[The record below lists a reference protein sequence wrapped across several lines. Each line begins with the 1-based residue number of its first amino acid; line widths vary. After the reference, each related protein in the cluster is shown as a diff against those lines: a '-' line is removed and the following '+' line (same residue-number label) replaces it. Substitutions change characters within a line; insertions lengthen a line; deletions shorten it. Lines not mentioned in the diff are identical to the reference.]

1 MRFTHFFISRPIF
14 ASVIWIL
21 VVLVG
26 AIAYQSLPVSQ
37 YPEIA
42 PPTIQVSATYPGASA
57 ETISDTVAAAIEEE
71 INGVEGMLY
80 ISSQSTSAGT
90 MSTTVTFEPGTDLD
104 IAQVLVQ
111 NRVALA
117 EPRLPEPVRRLG
129 VSTVK
134 SNPDALMVV
143 HMYSP
148 DASRDQLY
156 ISNYVRLQMRDQ
168 LQRLKGVGQI
178 QAFGFREYSM
188 RIWID
193 PERAAILGLTGSD
206 IVSALRNNN
215 VEVTSGV
222 LDAPPTRDQGAFEVS
237 VQTLGRFTNPAEF
250 ESIVVKAG
258 DNGRQVRLRDVA
270 RVELGSRD
278 YNTAAKLD
286 RLPAVA
292 LLINQQPGSNA
303 LETADKVLATV
314 QEMSKSFP
322 DGLAF
327 DVIYNPTE
335 FVAESIAAVENT
347 ILEAIILVALVV
359 FIFLQSIRASLIPIL
374 AIPISLIGTFAVMQ
388 LFGFSLNN
396 LSLFGLV
403 LAIGIVVDD
412 AIVVVENVERKIHD
426 GLSPTEAA
434 HATMDEVGGALISIA
449 LVLLAVFIPTA
460 FLEGISGEFYRQFA
474 ITIASATVISALVSL
489 TLSPALSALLLKPH
503 RPADNTKAW
512 TRLLGR
518 LFSRFNA
525 GFDATARG
533 YAGLVRKLA
542 RLSLLV
548 LLVYAGLLVL
558 TGVQFTQIAR
568 GFVPAVDQNYL
579 ITVIQ
584 LPPGASLSRTEAVLD
599 RVIADGLD
607 HEYVEHAAAFAG
619 FNGATRTTASNT
631 ATVFFTLSEIGPRVA
646 QGFDRARILEDLRKT
661 FGAYMDAK
669 IKVVPP
675 PPVRGVGNAGGFKGY
690 VEDRA
695 GLGYEALA
703 EQAIGLAE
711 AASDSQPVTEAFT
724 TFDTKTPQLYTDIDR
739 IKAEQLGVNVEDI
752 FSTLEVYL
760 GSAYVNDFSAFGRTF
775 RVTAQAEDKYR
786 KSAADIARLRT
797 RNKDG
802 GMVPIGSVATF
813 SDITGPNRVARYN
826 LYPAAAIQGD
836 IASGYSTGDAL
847 TEIETLAA
855 TELPPGMSFEWTDLA
870 LQERLASGTAVI
882 AFSLAVIFVFLLLAA
897 QYESLTLPL
906 AVILIVPM
914 SIFASLIGVMA
925 RGFDMN
931 ILVQIGFVVLIGLAA
946 KNAILIVEFARQAED
961 RGLSREE
968 AAIEAAKLRLR
979 PIIMTSFAFI
989 LGVLPL
995 MLASGAGY
1003 EMRQSLGT
1011 AVFSGMLG
1019 VTFFGLVF
1027 TPVFYVVTRA
1037 LGERLTS
1044 SGITDKPVMESG
1056 GAPSAKPEINRTAD

>member
-1 MRFTHFFISRPIF
+1 MRFAHFFISRPIF
-14 ASVIWIL
+14 AGVIWVL
-21 VVLVG
+21 VLLVG

-37 YPEIA
+37 FPEIA

-57 ETISDTVAAAIEEE
+57 ETISETVAATIEEE

-129 VSTVK
+129 ISTVK

-156 ISNYVRLQMRDQ
+156 ISNYVRLQMRDR
-168 LQRLKGVGQI
+168 LQRLRGVGQI

-188 RIWID
+188 RVWID
-193 PERAAILGLTGSD
+193 PERAAFFGLTGSD
-206 IVSALRNNN
+206 IVNALSSNN

-222 LDAPPTRDQGAFEVS
+222 LDAPPTEAQGAFEVS
-237 VQTLGRFTNPAEF
+237 VQTIGRFTEPGEF
-250 ESIVVKAG
+250 EDIVIKSG

-278 YNTAAKLD
+278 YSTSAKLNK
-286 RLPAVA
+286 LPAVA

-303 LETADKVLATV
+303 LETADRVLATMD
-314 QEMSKSFP
+314 EMAAHFP
-322 DGLAF
+322 AGLAYQ
-327 DVIYNPTE
+327 VIYNPTE
-335 FVAESIAAVENT
+335 FVAESIAAVEST
-347 ILEAIILVALVV
+347 IYEAVILVSLVV
-359 FIFLQSIRASLIPIL
+359 FIFLQSVRAALIPIL
-374 AIPISLIGTFAVMQ
+374 AIPISLVGTFAVMQ

-426 GLSPTEAA
+426 GLTPRQAA
-434 HATMDEVGGALISIA
+434 HATIDEVGGALVSIA

-460 FLEGISGEFYRQFA
+460 FLEGISGEFYRQFG

-489 TLSPALSALLLKPH
+489 TLSPALAALLLKP
-503 RPADNTKAW
+503 RQAADHAGGW
-512 TRLLGR
+512 RGLLAGA
-518 LFSRFNA
+518 FHRFNVA
-525 GFDATARG
+525 FDATADG
-533 YAGLVRKLA
+533 YASLVRKLA
-542 RLSLLV
+542 RISLLV
-548 LLVYAGLLVL
+548 LLVYAGLLAL
-558 TGVQFTQIAR
+558 TGVQFNQVPR
-568 GFVPAVDQNYL
+568 SFVPAVDQNNL

-584 LPPGASLSRTEAVLD
+584 LPPGASLARTEEVLD
-599 RVIADGLD
+599 RVISAGLA
-607 HEYVEHAAAFAG
+607 HEHVENAAAFAG

-631 ATVFFTLSEIGPRVA
+631 ATVFFILSDNGPRVK
-646 QGFDRARILEDLRKT
+646 QGFDRARILADLRKT
-661 FGAYMDAK
+661 FGAYLDAK
-669 IKVVPP
+669 VMVIPP
-675 PPVRGVGNAGGFKGY
+675 PPIRGVGNAGGFKGY

-695 GLGYEALA
+695 GLGYEQLA
-703 EQAIGLAE
+703 AQAAALAE
-711 AASDSQPVTEAFT
+711 AAGASQPVTQAFT
-724 TFDTKTPQLYTDIDR
+724 MFNTMTPQLFTDIDR
-739 IKAEQLGVNVEDI
+739 VKAEQLGVSVEDI

-775 RVTAQAEDKYR
+775 RVTAQAEDNYR

-797 RNKDG
+797 RNNAG
-802 GMVPIGSVATF
+802 EMVPIGTIATF
-813 SDITGPNRVARYN
+813 SDITGPDRVARYN

-836 IASGYSTGDAL
+836 ITSGYSTGDAL
-847 TEIETLAA
+847 DEVEALAA
-855 TELPPGMSFEWTDLA
+855 RLLPSGMSFEWTDLA
-870 LQERLASGTAVI
+870 LQERLASGTAVV
-882 AFSLAVIFVFLLLAA
+882 AFTLAVVFVFLLLAA

-914 SIFASLIGVMA
+914 SLFASLIGVMA

-961 RGLSREE
+961 RGLSRVE
-968 AAIEAAKLRLR
+968 AAVQAARLRLR

-989 LGVLPL
+989 LGVVPL

-1019 VTFFGLVF
+1019 VTLFGLIF
-1027 TPVFYVVTRA
+1027 TPVFYVVIRA
-1037 LGERLTS
+1037 LA
-1044 SGITDKPVMESG
+1044 G
-1056 GAPSAKPEINRTAD
+1056 GKSDDNRTEEAIGAGQALNAQ

>member
-1 MRFTHFFISRPIF
+1 MRFAHFFISRPIF
-14 ASVIWIL
+14 AGVIWVL
-21 VVLVG
+21 VLLVG

-37 YPEIA
+37 FPEIA

-57 ETISDTVAAAIEEE
+57 ETISETVAATIEEE

-129 VSTVK
+129 ISTVK

-156 ISNYVRLQMRDQ
+156 ISNYVRLQMRDR
-168 LQRLKGVGQI
+168 LQRLRGVGQI

-188 RIWID
+188 RVWID
-193 PERAAILGLTGSD
+193 PERAAFFGLTGSD
-206 IVSALRNNN
+206 IVNALSSNN

-222 LDAPPTRDQGAFEVS
+222 LDAPPTEAQGAFEVS
-237 VQTLGRFTNPAEF
+237 VQTIGRFTEPGEF
-250 ESIVVKAG
+250 EDIVIKSG

-278 YNTAAKLD
+278 YSTSAKLNK
-286 RLPAVA
+286 LPAVA

-303 LETADKVLATV
+303 LETADRVLATMD
-314 QEMSKSFP
+314 EMAAHFP
-322 DGLAF
+322 AGLAYQ
-327 DVIYNPTE
+327 VIYNPTE
-335 FVAESIAAVENT
+335 FVAESIAAVEST
-347 ILEAIILVALVV
+347 IYEAVILVSLVV
-359 FIFLQSIRASLIPIL
+359 FIFLQSVRASLIPIL
-374 AIPISLIGTFAVMQ
+374 AIPISLVGTFAVMQ

-426 GLSPTEAA
+426 GLTPRQAA
-434 HATMDEVGGALISIA
+434 HATIDEVGGALVSIA

-460 FLEGISGEFYRQFA
+460 FLEGISGEFYRQFG

-489 TLSPALSALLLKPH
+489 TLSPALAALLLKP
-503 RPADNTKAW
+503 RQAADHAGGW
-512 TRLLGR
+512 RGLLAGA
-518 LFSRFNA
+518 FHRFNVA
-525 GFDATARG
+525 FDATADG
-533 YAGLVRKLA
+533 YASLVRKLA
-542 RLSLLV
+542 RISLLV
-548 LLVYAGLLVL
+548 LLVYAGLLAL
-558 TGVQFTQIAR
+558 TGVQFNQVPR
-568 GFVPAVDQNYL
+568 SFVPAVDQNNL

-584 LPPGASLSRTEAVLD
+584 LPPGASLARTEEVLD
-599 RVIADGLD
+599 RVISAGLA
-607 HEYVEHAAAFAG
+607 HEHVENAAAFAG

-631 ATVFFTLSEIGPRVA
+631 ATVFFILSDNGPRVK
-646 QGFDRARILEDLRKT
+646 QGFDRARILADLRKT
-661 FGAYMDAK
+661 FGAYLDAK
-669 IKVVPP
+669 VMVIPP
-675 PPVRGVGNAGGFKGY
+675 PPIRGVGNAGGFKGY

-695 GLGYEALA
+695 GLGYEQLA
-703 EQAIGLAE
+703 AQAAALAE
-711 AASDSQPVTEAFT
+711 AAGASQPVTQAFT
-724 TFDTKTPQLYTDIDR
+724 MFNTMTPQLFTDIDR
-739 IKAEQLGVNVEDI
+739 VKAEQLGVSVEDI

-775 RVTAQAEDKYR
+775 RVTAQAEDNYR

-797 RNKDG
+797 RNNAG
-802 GMVPIGSVATF
+802 EMVPIGTIATF
-813 SDITGPNRVARYN
+813 SDITGPDRVARYN

-836 IASGYSTGDAL
+836 ITSGYSTGDAL
-847 TEIETLAA
+847 DEVEALAA
-855 TELPPGMSFEWTDLA
+855 RLLPSGMSFEWTDLA
-870 LQERLASGTAVI
+870 LQERLASGTAVV
-882 AFSLAVIFVFLLLAA
+882 AFTLAVVFVFLLLAA

-914 SIFASLIGVMA
+914 SLFASLIGVMA

-961 RGLSREE
+961 RGLSRVE
-968 AAIEAAKLRLR
+968 AAVQAARLRLR

-989 LGVLPL
+989 LGVVPL

-1019 VTFFGLVF
+1019 VTLFGLIF
-1027 TPVFYVVTRA
+1027 TPVFYVVIRA
-1037 LGERLTS
+1037 LA
-1044 SGITDKPVMESG
+1044 G
-1056 GAPSAKPEINRTAD
+1056 GKSDDNRTEEAIGAGQALNAQ

>member
-1 MRFTHFFISRPIF
+1 MRFAHFFISRPIF
-14 ASVIWIL
+14 ASVIW
-21 VVLVG
+21 VLVMLVG
-26 AIAYQSLPVSQ
+26 VIAYQSLAVSQ

-57 ETISDTVAAAIEEE
+57 ETISDTVAATIEEE
-71 INGVEGMLY
+71 INGVERMLY
-80 ISSQSTSAGT
+80 IGSQSTAAGT
-90 MSTTVTFEPGTDLD
+90 MSITITFEPGTDLD

-129 VSTVK
+129 ISTVK

-156 ISNYVRLQMRDQ
+156 ISNYVRLQMRDR
-168 LQRLKGVGQI
+168 LQRLRGVGQI

-188 RIWID
+188 RVWID

-206 IVSALRNNN
+206 IVAALRSNN

-222 LDAPPTRDQGAFEVS
+222 LDAPPTRDQGAFEIS
-237 VQTLGRFTNPAEF
+237 VQTQGRFNDPAEF
-250 ESIVVKAG
+250 ESIVVKTG
-258 DNGRQVRLRDVA
+258 DDGRQVRLRDVA

-278 YNTAAKLD
+278 YNTSAKLD
-286 RLPAVA
+286 KLPAVA

-303 LETADKVLATV
+303 LETADRLLATV
-314 QEMSKSFP
+314 NEMSEDFP
-322 DGLAF
+322 AGLAF
-327 DVIYNPTE
+327 KVIYNPTE
-335 FVAESIAAVENT
+335 FVAESIAAVEKT
-347 ILEAIILVALVV
+347 IFEAVILVALVV
-359 FIFLQSIRASLIPIL
+359 FIFLQSVRASLIPIL

-388 LFGFSLNN
+388 IFGFSLNN

-426 GLSPTEAA
+426 GLTPTEAA

-503 RPADNTKAW
+503 TVADKPTGMSRVFGK
-512 TRLLGR
+512 
-518 LFSRFNA
+518 LFDRFNA
-525 GFDATARG
+525 GFESTAQG
-533 YAGLVRKLA
+533 YASLVRKLT

-548 LLVYAGLLVL
+548 LLVYAGLLAL
-558 TGVQFTQIAR
+558 TGAQFTQIAR
-568 GFVPAVDQNYL
+568 GFVPSVDQNYL

-584 LPPGASLSRTEAVLD
+584 LPPGASLSRTEEVLD
-599 RVIADGLD
+599 RVLADGLAY
-607 HEYVEHAAAFAG
+607 EYIEHAAAFAG
-619 FNGATRTTASNT
+619 FNGATRTSSSNA
-631 ATVFFTLSEIGPRVA
+631 ATVFFLLSDIGPRVS
-646 QGFDRARILEDLRKT
+646 QGFDRARILSDLRQT
-661 FGAYMDAK
+661 FGAYLDAK
-669 IKVVPP
+669 VKVIPP
-675 PPVRGVGNAGGFKGY
+675 PPIRGVGNAGGFKGY
-690 VEDRA
+690 IQDRA
-695 GLGYEALA
+695 GLGYDQLA
-703 EQAIGLAE
+703 AQAVGLAA
-711 AASDSQPVTEAFT
+711 AASASQPVTEAFT
-724 TFDTKTPQLYTDIDR
+724 TFNTKTPQLYTDIDR
-739 IKAEQLGVNVEDI
+739 VKAEQLGVNVEDI
-752 FSTLEVYL
+752 FATLEVYL

-786 KSAADIARLRT
+786 KSAADIAHLRT

-802 GMVPIGSVATF
+802 KMVPIGSVATF
-813 SDITGPNRVARYN
+813 ADITGPNRVARYN

-847 TEIETLAA
+847 NEIERLAEH
-855 TELPPGMSFEWTDLA
+855 ELPPGMHLEWTELA

-882 AFSLAVIFVFLLLAA
+882 AFSLAVVFVFLLLAA

-914 SIFASLIGVMA
+914 SLFASLIGVMA
-925 RGFDMN
+925 RGLDMN

-961 RGLSREE
+961 RGLSRVD
-968 AAIEAAKLRLR
+968 AAVEAAKLRLR
-979 PIIMTSFAFI
+979 PIVMTSFAFI

-1019 VTFFGLVF
+1019 VTFFGLLF

-1037 LGERLTS
+1037 LSARLT
-1044 SGITDKPVMESG
+1044 GGDVAKVPESDNEYSI
-1056 GAPSAKPEINRTAD
+1056 PTNEVNV